1 MSEQK
6 RTPMDEI
13 MEKLQQG
20 IQEMFQ
26 SDRYK
31 EYLHFVSSLPQ
42 YSFNNS
48 VLIASQRPDATLIS
62 GYKAWTKYGRHVKRG
77 EKGIKIIAPMP
88 KKTENL
94 VEKKDPVTGKTLL
107 DANGKPVMEN
117 VVIPQYRVVTVF
129 DVSQTEGKEL
139 PTLDVQTLKGSIP
152 HFEDLMVAI
161 RRICPVPISIEKM
174 EMEANGYY
182 HHLEKHIVVKDGMSE
197 AQTMKTALH
206 ETAHALLHDRD
217 LLKQQNITKTSNER
231 EVEAESVAYMVCD
244 HFGLDTSSY
253 TFGYVTSWMSS
264 QSMEELRSSVDLIKN
279 TASRMIQG
287 METEL
292 LELMKDRPG
301 LQYEV
306 YSLKQTGIAALY
318 AERPLDKLAE
328 NGLTVHPE
336 YYEVRASGTMPEG
349 NGNGMET
356 IRQQQELNTGDVI
369 LLAGAVTTAYYV
381 DPDGLREL
389 PDFDLQNSTGM
400 DLSVMAA
407 EIDTLMYDYN
417 YYDYTDSF
425 ESREDGRA
433 VVQQE
438 LETGNL
444 RNIRESLTP
453 IMTDE
458 DSPELAQCAMELMDK
473 MDQMGIEVP
482 AKESVT
488 YYVAESMAF
497 PVLGSYTETND
508 LQEAVALYDKLPE
521 TELHGGKG
529 IGATLESGDGS
540 RRDVPLMING
550 TMQREH
556 MSNELFKKSPAL
568 KEAFSGLEK
577 MMPGKETPAVT
588 KTKGA
593 MER

>member
-88 KKTENL
+88 KKTEKL

-139 PTLDVQTLKGSIP
+139 PTLDVQTLKGSVP
-152 HFEDLMVAI
+152 RFEDLMAAI
-161 RRICPVPISIEKM
+161 RRISPVPISIEKM

-182 HHLEKHIVVKDGMSE
+182 HHLEKRIVVKDGMSE

-217 LLKQQNITKTSNER
+217 LLKQQSITKTSNER

-292 LELMKDRPG
+292 LEIIKDRPG

-318 AERPLDKLAE
+318 AERPLDKLAK

-336 YYEVRASGTMPEG
+336 YYEMRSSGTMSEG
-349 NGNGMET
+349 NVNGMET
-356 IRQQQELNTGDVI
+356 IRQQQKLSTGDVI
-369 LLAGAVTTAYYV
+369 LVAGAVTTAYYV
-381 DPDGLREL
+381 DPDGLKEL
-389 PDFDLQNSTGM
+389 PGFDLQNSTGM

-425 ESREDGRA
+425 ESREEGRP
-433 VVQQE
+433 VLQQE
-438 LETGNL
+438 LEAGN
-444 RNIRESLTP
+444 
-453 IMTDE
+453 
-458 DSPELAQCAMELMDK
+458 
-473 MDQMGIEVP
+473 
-482 AKESVT
+482 
-488 YYVAESMAF
+488 
-497 PVLGSYTETND
+497 
-508 LQEAVALYDKLPE
+508 
-521 TELHGGKG
+521 
-529 IGATLESGDGS
+529 
-540 RRDVPLMING
+540 
-550 TMQREH
+550 
-556 MSNELFKKSPAL
+556 
-568 KEAFSGLEK
+568 
-577 MMPGKETPAVT
+577 
-588 KTKGA
+588 
-593 MER
+593 

>member
-139 PTLDVQTLKGSIP
+139 PTLDVQTLKGSVP
-152 HFEDLMVAI
+152 RFEDLMVAI

-182 HHLEKHIVVKDGMSE
+182 HHLEKRIVVKDGMSE

-292 LELMKDRPG
+292 LEIIKDRPG

-336 YYEVRASGTMPEG
+336 YYEMRSSGTMPEG
-349 NGNGMET
+349 NVNGMET
-356 IRQQQELNTGDVI
+356 IRQQKELNTGDVI

-381 DPDGLREL
+381 DPDGLKEL
-389 PDFDLQNSTGM
+389 PGFDLQNSTGM

-433 VVQQE
+433 VVQKE
-438 LETGNL
+438 LEDGNL
-444 RNIRESLTP
+444 RNIRDGLTP

-473 MDQMGIEVP
+473 MEGLGIEVP
-482 AKESVT
+482 VKESVT

-508 LQEAVALYDKLPE
+508 LKEAVALYDKLPE
-521 TELHGGKG
+521 TDLHGGKG
-529 IGATLESGDGS
+529 IGATLEAGDGS

-556 MSNELFKKSPAL
+556 MTNELFSKSPVL

-588 KTKGA
+588 KTKGE
-593 MER
+593 MDR

>member
-139 PTLDVQTLKGSIP
+139 PTLDVQTLKGSVP
-152 HFEDLMVAI
+152 RFEDLMVAI

-182 HHLEKHIVVKDGMSE
+182 HHLEKRIVVKDGMSE

-292 LELMKDRPG
+292 LEIMKDRPG

-336 YYEVRASGTMPEG
+336 YYEKRSSGTMTEG
-349 NGNGMET
+349 NVNVMES
-356 IRQQQELNTGDVI
+356 IRSQQELNTGDVI
-369 LLAGAVTTAYYV
+369 LLAGAVTTANYV
-381 DPDGLREL
+381 DPDGLKEL
-389 PDFDLQNSTGM
+389 PDFNMQNSTGM

-433 VVQQE
+433 VVQKE
-438 LETGNL
+438 LEDGNL

-473 MDQMGIEVP
+473 MEGLGIEVP

-497 PVLGSYTETND
+497 PVLGSYTETSD
-508 LQEAVALYDKLPE
+508 LKEAVALYDKLPE
-521 TELHGGKG
+521 TDLHGGKG
-529 IGATLESGDGS
+529 IGATLESGDGT

-556 MSNELFKKSPAL
+556 MTNELFSKSPVL

-593 MER
+593 MNR

>member
-88 KKTENL
+88 RKTDEMI
-94 VEKKDPVTGKTLL
+94 EKKDPATGKTML
-107 DANGKPVMEN
+107 DDNGRPVMEN

-139 PTLDVQTLKGSIP
+139 PTLDVQTLRGTVP
-152 HFEDLMVAI
+152 RFEDLMEAI
-161 RRICPVPISIEKM
+161 RRICPVPISIEKI

-182 HHLEKHIVVKDGMSE
+182 HHLEKRIVVKEGMSE

-244 HFGLDTSSY
+244 HFGLDTSGY

-264 QSMEELRSSVDLIKN
+264 QSMEELRSAVDLIKG
-279 TASRMIQG
+279 TASQMISG
-287 METEL
+287 MEAQLQEI
-292 LELMKDRPG
+292 MQDRPG

-306 YSLKQTGIAALY
+306 WSLKQTGIATLY
-318 AERPLDKLAE
+318 AERPLERLSE
-328 NGLTVHPE
+328 EGLTVHPE
-336 YYEVRASGTMPEG
+336 YYEVRSSGALPEG
-349 NGNGMET
+349 EDLSAT
-356 IRQQQELNTGDVI
+356 IRQQQELTVGDVV
-369 LLAGAVTTAYYV
+369 LVSGAVAMAYYV

-389 PDFDLQNSTGM
+389 PAFDRETKTST
-400 DLSVMAA
+400 DLSTLAA
-407 EIDTLMYDYN
+407 EVDALMYS
-417 YYDYTDSF
+417 YDYYGYTDCF
-425 ESREDGRA
+425 DGRDDGRD
-433 VVQQE
+433 VVQKE
-438 LETGNL
+438 LEDGNL

-458 DSPELAQCAMELMDK
+458 DRPELAQCAMEITEK
-473 MDQMGIEVP
+473 MDGLGLEAP
-482 AKESVT
+482 AKESIT

-497 PVLGSYTETND
+497 PVLGSYTETTD
-508 LQEAVALYDKLPE
+508 LQEAKALYDALPE
-521 TELHGGKG
+521 TTLHGGKG
-529 IGATLESGDGS
+529 IGATVETVDGA
-540 RRDVPLMING
+540 RRDVPLMIDG
-550 TMQREH
+550 TIQREH
-556 MSNELFKKSPAL
+556 MSNDLINKSPVL

-577 MMPGKETPAVT
+577 MMPGKEAPAVT
-588 KTKGA
+588 KMKGE
-593 MER
+593 MDR